1 MAYQKILVLR
11 LMMQLCCYGLMKQK
25 GLLLQLKTRKD
36 VLPLDWSS
44 SLEMAFLNASDITSL
59 SVSDF
64 ENKESYLRAAHS
76 KFKSEEYKSKVAE
89 LDKLGSRIEAGKK

>member
-1 MAYQKILVLR
+1 M
-11 LMMQLCCYGLMKQK
+11 
-25 GLLLQLKTRKD
+25 
-36 VLPLDWSS
+36 LPLDWSS

-89 LDKLGSRIEAGKK
+89 LDKLSSGIEAGKKIKAKIVNLRRQLDDTAKQYAKRLLVI